1 MMRRCDIEAATP
13 RCWRRVAPKNPGPLN
28 NRGGWHNTCL
38 KPMRYRAADNTWICP
53 SCGNEDSGLL
63 IAARPTLT
71 EAA

>member
-1 MMRRCDIEAATP
+1 MRRADIEAATP
-13 RCWRRVAPKNPGPLN
+13 LCWRRIVPKY
-28 NRGGWHNTCL
+28 GWHTTCL

-63 IAARPTLT
+63 IAARPAAIA